1 MNGPT
6 EYMREEKGWIQL
18 RMGNIFG
25 FGMQLVDIERDY
37 QNDWIIW
44 KSLWNKEIQ
53 NNDYNLYDYDK
64 YVFLI
69 LFVFIGKRKEKSQIM
84 RIDRMIF
91 IITIYRLL
99 TE

>member
-1 MNGPT
+1 
-6 EYMREEKGWIQL
+6 
-18 RMGNIFG
+18 
-25 FGMQLVDIERDY
+25 MQLVDIERDY

-53 NNDYNLYDYDK
+53 NNDNNLYDYDK

-69 LFVFIGKRKEKSQIM
+69 LYAFIGKRKEKSQIM

-91 IITIYRLL
+91 IFTIYRLL